1 MSEGRTNHD
10 GRNERLYRERWAG
23 RVRPDDWLYYL
34 EDGLIRVDYN
44 ANTPLTL
51 TIAPELGIV
60 VDQEGIASE
69 AERLL
74 ALRAEQVAVHM
85 RENLFLKME
94 LKRQP
99 AA

>member
-1 MSEGRTNHD
+1 MQ
-10 GRNERLYRERWAG
+10 
-23 RVRPDDWLYYL
+23 PDDWLYYL
-34 EDGLIRVDYN
+34 EDGLIRLDYGSH
-44 ANTPLTL
+44 TPLTL
-51 TIAPELGIV
+51 SVSPQLGIV
-60 VDQEGIASE
+60 VDQDGNAGE

-94 LKRQP
+94 LQCPP